1 MRRIV
6 DQDLPVLHVGDLACE
21 FHFQV
26 AGYRREVAE
35 ISIPLPV
42 VGRSLCR
49 RLLRVRVRHI
59 LRRGIRR
66 RSTALRK
73 GFRRVG
79 RNEVR
84 SFDYLPVAVGGL
96 VGTFAAASN
105 PCLGSVSCPVHR
117 GLSTSLG
124 WLKRAKR
131 ASSNVCSLMGPTWV
145 FSRGG
150 QRVSFLVDSACR
162 LRWTTRVFPGGQRV
176 SRNLGHWNALPVDN

>member
-6 DQDLPVLHVGDLACE
+6 DQDLPVLRVGDLACE

-79 RNEVR
+79 RSGVR
-84 SFDYLPVAVGGL
+84 SFACLPDAVGGL
-96 VGTFAAASN
+96 VGAF
-105 PCLGSVSCPVHR
+105 SVLACSGFSFVSGPVHFSV
-117 GLSTSLG
+117 LSISTSANL
-124 WLKRAKR
+124 R
-131 ASSNVCSLMGPTWV
+131 SSALSLTTCGGVGCVGVLVFGEGETNKPTEPTGV
-145 FSRGG
+145 
-150 QRVSFLVDSACR
+150 
-162 LRWTTRVFPGGQRV
+162 
-176 SRNLGHWNALPVDN
+176 

>member
-1 MRRIV
+1 VRRIV
-6 DQDLPVLHVGDLACE
+6 DQDLPVLRVGDLACE

-79 RNEVR
+79 RSGVR
-84 SFDYLPVAVGGL
+84 SFASLPEAVGGL
-96 VGTFAAASN
+96 VGAFSALACSSFA
-105 PCLGSVSCPVHR
+105 LVGRPVH
-117 GLSTSLG
+117 S
-124 WLKRAKR
+124 W
-131 ASSNVCSLMGPTWV
+131 ASSPSSLYSASM
-145 FSRGG
+145 SA
-150 QRVSFLVDSACR
+150 LVE
-162 LRWTTRVFPGGQRV
+162 
-176 SRNLGHWNALPVDN
+176 N

>member
-42 VGRSLCR
+42 VGHSLCR

-59 LRRGIRR
+59 LWRGIRR
-66 RSTALRK
+66 RGTALRK

-79 RNEVR
+79 RSGVR
-84 SFDYLPVAVGGL
+84 SFA
-96 VGTFAAASN
+96 
-105 PCLGSVSCPVHR
+105 CLSWG

-124 WLKRAKR
+124 WRGEQNAPPQMSVLIWVLYG
-131 ASSNVCSLMGPTWV
+131 SSLGVDNGCRLRWTTGVVAHGP
-145 FSRGG
+145 
-150 QRVSFLVDSACR
+150 RVSFLVDSAC
-162 LRWTTRVFPGGQRV
+162 LAASVIGTRFLWITGGLDSSASAHSGAR
-176 SRNLGHWNALPVDN
+176 SYTDG

>member
-1 MRRIV
+1 VRRIV
-6 DQDLPVLHVGDLACE
+6 DQDLPVLRVGDLACE

-79 RNEVR
+79 RSGVR
-84 SFDYLPVAVGGL
+84 SFA
-96 VGTFAAASN
+96 
-105 PCLGSVSCPVHR
+105 CLSWG